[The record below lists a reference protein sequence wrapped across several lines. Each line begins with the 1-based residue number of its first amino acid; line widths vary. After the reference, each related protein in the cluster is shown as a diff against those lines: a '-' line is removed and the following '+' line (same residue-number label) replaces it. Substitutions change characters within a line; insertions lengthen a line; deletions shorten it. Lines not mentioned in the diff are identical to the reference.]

1 MFTGLVEEMGVVTR
15 IGRGDQSA
23 RIEFAGDKVLSN
35 LAIGGSIAVNG
46 VCLTAIE
53 IMDGHF
59 AADVSRQTLQVTSL
73 GDLEE
78 GDHVNLELPVT
89 FGSAM
94 GGHFVQG
101 HVDGVALLA
110 ARTAGDGW
118 EDVSFTVPESL
129 MEFIVKKGSITL
141 DGVSLTV
148 ADLDDTTSSITVAL
162 IPETLKVTT
171 LGAARVGARVN
182 VEVDVLGKY
191 VARAVAARLDGQNDD
206 K

>member
-1 MFTGLVEEMGVVTR
+1 MFTGLIEEMGLVTQ
-15 IGRGDQSA
+15 ISRGDQSA
-23 RIEFAGDKVLSN
+23 RIQIAGDKVLSN

-53 IMDGHF
+53 IADGRF
-59 AADVSRQTLQVTSL
+59 TADVSAQTLDVTSL
-73 GDLEE
+73 GGLHE
-78 GDHVNLELPVT
+78 GDRVNLERPVT

-101 HVDGVALLA
+101 HVDGVATLSS
-110 ARTAGDGW
+110 RTPGDGW
-118 EDVSFTVPESL
+118 EVLSFKIPSSL

-148 ADLDDTTSSITVAL
+148 ADLDDSNSSITVAL

-171 LGAARVGARVN
+171 LGSAPIGARVN
-182 VEVDVLGKY
+182 IEVDVLGKY
-191 VARAVAARLDGQNDD
+191 VARAVAVQMEGRNDN
-206 K
+206 